1 MGLKA
6 ALIVVTAGVGAYYA
20 YTMMTSS
27 EPASGTMHVPRLI
40 ASSASAAQPVAIEA
54 IEAIVTEA
62 PPPAPAPQ
70 PIRTGELIP
79 VGIALPPTADKR
91 PVPFVVH
98 KGKLIKSAARSAMP
112 SDYLQADKG
121 KLIKS
126 WAKPESLA
134 KAVTRAPAPRPMKPM
149 QHWLEAHQL
158 A

>member
-54 IEAIVTEA
+54 IEAIGTKD
-62 PPPAPAPQ
+62 PPAPEPQ
-70 PIRTGELIP
+70 PIRTGKLIP
-79 VGIALPPTADKR
+79 LAGIAMKPTDKR
-91 PVPFVVH
+91 QVVVH
-98 KGKLIKSAARSAMP
+98 TGKLITSAARSATP
-112 SDYLQADKG
+112 SDYL
-121 KLIKS
+121 
-126 WAKPESLA
+126 PMA
-134 KAVTRAPAPRPMKPM
+134 KAVKRAPAPRPMKPM

>member
-40 ASSASAAQPVAIEA
+40 ASSASAAQPEA
-54 IEAIVTEA
+54 IEAIGTEA
-62 PPPAPAPQ
+62 PPPAPEPQ
-70 PIRTGELIP
+70 PVRT
-79 VGIALPPTADKR
+79 
-91 PVPFVVH
+91 
-98 KGKLIKSAARSAMP
+98 GKLIPLAGIAMKSTDKKPVLVRTGKLITSAVKP
-112 SDYLQADKG
+112 GSLTKSDYL
-121 KLIKS
+121 
-126 WAKPESLA
+126 PMA
-134 KAVTRAPAPRPMKPM
+134 KAAKRAPAPRPMKPM